1 MPRGAGILTGH
12 CALRPA
18 LPSLACLDVWGPCPH
33 STEPPVILYP
43 PCPVPERLGDLVP
56 IPLGPCAPSL
66 SPELLCLHG
75 FIPIQLSSGSV
86 SAGPRSRL
94 SSSPGGGPSGSSLC
108 VSRSVSFSRLHPCL
122 VQTRH
127 VLVECS

>member
-12 CALRPA
+12 CALRLA